1 MTDPVTKGQ
10 ICKGCPRHENRR
22 CGSGDKSGHVQVLF
36 IAEQP
41 DDISASTGP
50 AGTPF
55 RGHGGKVV
63 RAALDF
69 LTRKHT
75 KYAPITYAFTYAA
88 QCVSLDDSAPN
99 KEVLHHCQPNV
110 QSVIKQFEP
119 KVIVAMGAT
128 ALRQLGVKQQ
138 YSDSRN
144 KFLKHYSYEAPI
156 YVSFSEKALLAAPGV
171 FETFKLNITN
181 IFDRVLNASV
191 PPLSL
196 DELSKDYQVP
206 KTMDEALAVCDMIR
220 DYHSGNLSAE
230 DSHISVDTETN
241 TLYAEKATS
250 KIIAFCFGYDD
261 GKAATLLYDHPNAGA
276 EYLRRLPELTAKI
289 KELLAC
295 RKPKIFHNAKFDLK
309 FIELK
314 YGMPVNEVFWDTLLG
329 EHLLDE
335 DKKGNYGLKV
345 LTANHIPQY
354 GGYEDKLYDLLE
366 ENEVVS
372 KADEAG
378 KELEDLR
385 KIIAAEHPGF
395 IKELEGY
402 KEALVIYEI
411 EKVKYD
417 SDMREHALAV
427 ENYHFCK
434 DYLAGQ
440 QAAWSVDIASWQKGK
455 RGRPKKPVKWFTKPE
470 KPETLKEPKH
480 PKDPRT
486 KKEQQISKDAGFENI
501 PVHDL
506 QIYGAVDGDVTRQ
519 LANIQL
525 RRIFVER
532 SKVRP
537 LMRTHAIPASRVL
550 GRMEYEGMRVDQAYI
565 GVLEEALSIVVRDT
579 EQELLQMVAATKPP
593 GLKSFSLN
601 GAQTLGNVLYN
612 WGWVHPNG
620 NKQDAYEIR
629 AVTKTNQPSTS
640 EKVLRQFVS
649 YEDDKKTIPT
659 ESAYFIERLLRY
671 RKASK
676 ARNTF
681 LANVRALSKRDG
693 FLHTQFH
700 LNGTGTGR
708 LSSSDMNMQNVPKY
722 LAGWNLKKLFI
733 PDSNEYFIVNVDYK
747 GAEVRVFT
755 AYARDEAL
763 IKALNEGLDMHSF
776 FAAQVF
782 KRPYEMYARR
792 DDATFIPDKSLRRLL
807 DLERSN
813 IKRVVFGILYGAG
826 PEKISETI
834 GVSVDEAKALIGLL
848 YQMFP
853 EIQRYAEIVEM
864 EVAKYQFVD
873 THFGRRRRFPLASIP
888 RHAGR
893 AKRQGRNFKIQST
906 SSDIVLGQLI
916 EMDAPLRSEFGG
928 RMLLTVHD
936 SLVFQFPKKYIH
948 QLKPFVKE
956 YAEVRVTK
964 KYPWLP
970 VPFAADVEVGDN
982 YGECQSIEKYLA
994 QHPIILQEEGIVE
1007 EHELLTELRL
1017 DAFEAA

>member
-1 MTDPVTKGQ
+1 MTEDVTKPQ
-10 ICKGCPRHENRR
+10 ICKDCPRYENKR
-22 CGSGDKSGHVQVLF
+22 CGSGGKSGHVQVLF

-41 DDISASTGP
+41 DDASAGAGP
-50 AGTPF
+50 SGIPF
-55 RGHGGKVV
+55 RGHGGKVI
-63 RAALDF
+63 RSAIDYLQRQHA
-69 LTRKHT
+69 
-75 KYAPITYAFTYAA
+75 KYRSISIAFTYAA
-88 QCVSLDDSAPN
+88 QCVSSDDSAPN
-99 KEVLHHCQPNV
+99 KDVLHHCNPNLI
-110 QSVIKQFEP
+110 STITQFEP
-119 KVIVAMGAT
+119 EVIVALGST

-144 KFLKHYSYEAPI
+144 KFLKHYSYKAPI
-156 YVSFSEKALLAAPGV
+156 FVSFSEKALLAAPGV
-171 FETFKLNITN
+171 FETFKLNLIN
-181 IFDRVLNASV
+181 IFDKVLNANV
-191 PPLSL
+191 APLSL
-196 DELSKDYQVP
+196 DVLAQQYCLP
-206 KTMDEALAVCDMIR
+206 KTMDEALAACDMIR
-220 DYHSGNLSAE
+220 EYKTGTLSAD
-230 DSHISVDTETN
+230 DSHISVDTETT
-241 TLYAEKATS
+241 TLYPEKDSA

-261 GKAATLLYDHPNAGA
+261 GKAATILYDHPNAGE
-276 EYLRRLPELTAKI
+276 EYLRRLPELTEKI
-289 KELLAC
+289 KALLDSP
-295 RKPKIFHNAKFDLK
+295 KPKIFHNAKFDLK

-314 YGMPVNEVFWDTLLG
+314 YQMPVRAVAWDTLLG

-354 GGYEDKLYDLLE
+354 CGYEDKLHDLLE
-366 ENEVVS
+366 ENEIIS
-372 KADEAG
+372 KADQAG
-378 KELEDLR
+378 KEVEDLR
-385 KIIAAEHPGF
+385 KIIATEHPGF
-395 IKELEGY
+395 IKALEEY
-402 KEALVIYEI
+402 QAALVVYET
-411 EKVKYD
+411 EKILYDQAITKYQY
-417 SDMREHALAV
+417 AV
-427 ENYHFCK
+427 EDYTYCK
-434 DYLAGQ
+434 AHLAGL
-440 QAAWSVDIASWQKGK
+440 QAAWDAEIADWPKGK
-455 RGRPKKPVKWFTKPE
+455 RGKPKKPVKWFTKPE
-470 KPETLKEPKH
+470 KPEALKEPKH

-506 QIYGAVDGDVTRQ
+506 QVYGAVDGDVTRQ
-519 LANIQL
+519 LSNIQR
-525 RRIFVER
+525 RRIAVEK
-532 SKVRP
+532 SKVSP

-550 GRMEYEGMRVDQAYI
+550 GRMEFGGTRVDQNYI
-565 GVLEEALSIVVRDT
+565 EVLEDALSIVVRDT
-579 EQELLQMVAATKPP
+579 EQELYRMVEPTKPTAKP
-593 GLKSFSLN
+593 INLN
-601 GAQTLGNVLYN
+601 GAMTLGNVLYN

-620 NKQDAYEIR
+620 NKQGVYEIR
-629 AVTKTNQPSTS
+629 ARTKKDQPSTS

-722 LAGWNLKKLFI
+722 LAGWNLKKLFV
-733 PDSNEYFIVNVDYK
+733 PDDDSYLMVNVDYK

-792 DDATFIPDKSLRRLL
+792 DDATYIPDRNLRRLL
-807 DLERSN
+807 DVERSN

-834 GVSVDEAKALIGLL
+834 GVSTEEAEALIGLL

-853 EIQRYAEIVEM
+853 EIKKYAETVEL
-864 EVAKYQFVD
+864 EVAAHHYVD
-873 THFGRRRRFPLASIP
+873 THFGRRRRFPLAGIP

-916 EMDAPLRSEFGG
+916 EMEKPLREDIGG

-936 SLVFQFPKKYIH
+936 SLVFQWPKKYIH
-948 QLKPFVKE
+948 QLRPFVKE
-956 YAEVRVTK
+956 YAETRVTK
-964 KYPWLP
+964 KYSWLP
-970 VPFAADVEVGDN
+970 VPFAADVEVGNN

-994 QHPIILQEEGIVE
+994 QNPIILQEEGIVE
-1007 EHELLTELRL
+1007 ENEILTELRL